1 MNRKDFLKTTALGTL
16 GSTLLPG
23 ILKANPHGIKALE
36 MLDTLGI
43 QLFSLPK
50 MLEADLRGTLAMLAE
65 LGYAELELFGPYAF
79 SAESNKA
86 SWLQL
91 SPMLGFSGSGC
102 FGVSTGEFKAMA
114 SDLGLK
120 IPSLHTDLDT
130 LEQHMPALAGAA
142 RDLGATYVTLP
153 FIPAERR
160 QSLDDY
166 KKMADTFNRIG
177 QSALEEGIRFAYH
190 NHGYGL
196 QEQDGQVPFRV
207 LLEATDPLSV
217 FLEMDVFWT
226 AAGKADPV
234 TYLKD
239 YKGRYKMMHL
249 KDMKERKYFS
259 GDGGDPGQWMEL
271 FPLMA
276 SAGKGVLD
284 LEAIVKAALETGVDH
299 FFVEQDLVANPR
311 EALGESHRYLGSL

>member
-1 MNRKDFLKTTALGTL
+1 MNRKDFVKTTALGTL
-16 GSTLLPG
+16 GSAFLPG
-23 ILKANPHGIKALE
+23 ILGANPSGVRAFE
-36 MLDTLGI
+36 MLDTIGI

-65 LGYAELELFGPYAF
+65 LGYGELELFGPYPF
-79 SAESNKA
+79 SAASTKA
-86 SWLQL
+86 SWQQL
-91 SPMLGFSGSGC
+91 IPLLGFSGSGC

-114 SDLGLK
+114 GDLGLK

-130 LEQHMPALAGAA
+130 LDQHMPILAAEA
-142 RDLGATYVTLP
+142 RALGATYVTLP
-153 FIPAERR
+153 LIPAERR

-166 KKMADTFNRIG
+166 QKMADTFNRIG
-177 QSALEEGIRFAYH
+177 KSALDEGVRFAYH

-196 QEQDGQVPFRV
+196 QEQDGKVPFR
-207 LLEATDPLSV
+207 LLVEATDPQSV
-217 FLEMDVFWT
+217 FLQMDVFWT
-226 AAGKADPV
+226 VAGKADPT
-234 TYLKD
+234 TYLND
-239 YKGRYKMMHL
+239 YAGRYKLMHL

-284 LEAIVKAALETGVDH
+284 LQAIVKTALETGVDH

-311 EALGESHRYLGSL
+311 EALGESQRYLGSL